1 VRRGAGGG
9 DPRDE
14 RLRNGERG
22 ARVSWAMARDG
33 FFLTVIALFR
43 LRRLKPN
50 AGRPYRVIGHA
61 EAAVA
66 EVPEA

>member
-1 VRRGAGGG
+1 M
-9 DPRDE
+9 
-14 RLRNGERG
+14 
-22 ARVSWAMARDG
+22 SWAMARDG